1 MYAVANRMNLSA
13 KRILVVGASG
23 VLGAEITRMLA
34 ANGAHVLGTARTQE
48 SAGNIPVEASVR
60 LLVDLANPESIT
72 VLSNYLLA
80 NEDID
85 GVVVAAG
92 RVGFGFVADTSSADG
107 QALMQVNFH
116 GPAHLI
122 TGLLPALKGKEE
134 AFVAA
139 ITGVVAE
146 KNFAGMAAYCASKS
160 AFAAW
165 LGALALEVRRDKI
178 HVVEA
183 RPGHT
188 ETGLATRPLFGAA
201 PQMPQG
207 MTPTQVAAR
216 ILAGIVAGEKVIS
229 SSEF

>member
-1 MYAVANRMNLSA
+1 MDFSS

-34 ANGAHVLGTARTQE
+34 AKGAQVLATARTQE
-48 SAGNIPVEASVR
+48 SAANIPAEAAVR
-60 LLVDLANPESIT
+60 LVVDLASSESIS
-72 VLSNYLLA
+72 VLTNYVIA

-92 RVGFGFVADTSSADG
+92 RVGFGFAADTAIADAR
-107 QALMQVNFH
+107 ALTQINFH
-116 GPAHLI
+116 GPAQLI
-122 TGLLPALKGKEE
+122 TALLPALKGKDA

-146 KNFAGMAAYCASKS
+146 KTFAGMAAYCASKS
-160 AFAAW
+160 ALSAW

-178 HVVEA
+178 NVVDA

-188 ETGLATRPLFGAA
+188 ETGLATRPMFGSA

-216 ILAGIVAGEKVIS
+216 ILAGIEADEKVIS

>member
-1 MYAVANRMNLSA
+1 MDFSS

-34 ANGAHVLGTARTQE
+34 AKGAQVLATARTQE
-48 SAGNIPVEASVR
+48 SAANIPAEATVR
-60 LLVDLANPESIT
+60 LVVDLASAESIS
-72 VLSNYLLA
+72 VLTNYLVA

-92 RVGFGFVADTSSADG
+92 RVGFGFAADTTNEDVR
-107 QALMQVNFH
+107 ALTQINFH
-116 GPAHLI
+116 GPAQLI
-122 TGLLPALKGKEE
+122 TALLPALKGKDE

-146 KNFAGMAAYCASKS
+146 KTFAGMAAYCASKS
-160 AFAAW
+160 ALSAW
-165 LGALALEVRRDKI
+165 LGALALEIRRDKI
-178 HVVEA
+178 NVVDA

-188 ETGLATRPLFGAA
+188 ETGLASRPLFGSA

-207 MTPTQVAAR
+207 MTPTQVVGR
-216 ILAGIVAGEKVIS
+216 ILAGIEAREKVIS

>member
-1 MYAVANRMNLSA
+1 MDFSS

-34 ANGAHVLGTARTQE
+34 AKGAQVLATARTQD
-48 SAGNIPVEASVR
+48 SAANIPAEAAVR
-60 LLVDLANPESIT
+60 LVVDLASSESIS
-72 VLSNYLLA
+72 VLTNYVIA

-92 RVGFGFVADTSSADG
+92 RVGFGFAADTTNSDVR
-107 QALMQVNFH
+107 ALTQINFH
-116 GPAHLI
+116 GPAQLI
-122 TGLLPALKGKEE
+122 TELLPALKGKDE

-146 KNFAGMAAYCASKS
+146 KSFAGMAAYCASKS
-160 AFAAW
+160 ALSAW
-165 LGALALEVRRDKI
+165 LGALALEIRRDKI
-178 HVVEA
+178 NVVDA

-188 ETGLATRPLFGAA
+188 ETGLATRPLFGSA

-216 ILAGIVAGEKVIS
+216 ILAGIEADEKVIS

>member
-1 MYAVANRMNLSA
+1 MNLSS

-34 ANGAHVLGTARTQE
+34 AKGSQVLATARTQE
-48 SAGNIPVEASVR
+48 SAANIPAEASVR
-60 LLVDLANPESIT
+60 LLVDLANPEST
-72 VLSNYLLA
+72 AVLSNYLLA
-80 NEDID
+80 SEDID
-85 GVVVAAG
+85 GVVVACG
-92 RVGFGFVADTSSADG
+92 RVGFGFVADTSSTDA

-116 GPAHLI
+116 GPAQLI
-122 TGLLPALKGKEE
+122 TELLPALKGKEE

-178 HVVEA
+178 NVVDA

-216 ILAGIVAGEKVIS
+216 ILAGIEAGEKVIS